1 MSLCFSN
8 VLYHKQLNISSCIS
22 RFSDALRL
30 RASAASIA
38 RGCPPPFGGALPAH
52 NRAEARRHCR
62 SPLSLRK
69 EKRLL
74 TTWRRSAGRGRFRR
88 NGFEETVSKKWTIK
102 KSIHGLGCV
111 REIDHGLYSAAERRR
126 FGSYVTA
133 DSLVHTAKNVQAG
146 FGSTKRFRNGTS
158 KKHTD
163 FVRTGDRTVW
173 LTSCA
178 KPRLVLGGGAPPFW
192 LLCYC

>member
-1 MSLCFSN
+1 MYFPIFRRSVSAGIRGKHSAWMSTAFRRRT
-8 VLYHKQLNISSCIS
+8 S
-22 RFSDALRL
+22 RTQSGRSPA
-30 RASAASIA
+30 
-38 RGCPPPFGGALPAH
+38 ALPL
-52 NRAEARRHCR
+52 
-62 SPLSLRK
+62 PLTFSLRK

-88 NGFEETVSKKWTIK
+88 NGFEEMGHQ
-102 KSIHGLGCV
+102 KSIHGHMYI
-111 REIDHGLYSAAERRR
+111 REIERFGSLRAPNHGLYSAAERRR

-133 DSLVHTAKNVQAG
+133 DSLVFAAKNVQAG
-146 FGSTKRFRNGTS
+146 FVSSKRFRNGTS

-178 KPRLVLGGGAPPFW
+178 KPRLVLGGGTPPFW
-192 LLCYC
+192 LLCYY